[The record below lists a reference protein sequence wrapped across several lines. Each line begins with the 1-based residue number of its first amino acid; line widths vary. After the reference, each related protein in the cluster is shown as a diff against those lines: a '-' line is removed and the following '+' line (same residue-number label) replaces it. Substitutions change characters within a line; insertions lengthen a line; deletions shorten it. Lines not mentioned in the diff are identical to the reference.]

1 MDERIK
7 NRQNTHTHTHTHT
20 HTQIIQTH
28 TRILFAIK
36 QKEILLFLTT
46 WMDLDGITLNE
57 MSDR

>member
-7 NRQNTHTHTHTHT
+7 NRQNTHRHTPRDKTH
-20 HTQIIQTH
+20 TH

-36 QKEILLFLTT
+36 EKEILLFLTT
-46 WMDLDGITLNE
+46 WMDLEGIILNE